1 MPSTEDRI
9 KTLISENLEVDG
21 QPLALPE
28 DLNTRLTDLGVS
40 SLDVVAF
47 GKVVAREFNV
57 TLTPED
63 CVKVDTVRKLIEVID
78 SRTT

>member
-9 KTLISENLEVDG
+9 RTLINENLQIDG
-21 QPLALPE
+21 QPLNVPE
-28 DLNTRLTDLGVS
+28 DLNVSLADLGVT

-57 TLTPED
+57 TITPED
-63 CVKVDTVRKLIEVID
+63 CANVGNVRQLIEFVD
-78 SRTT
+78 KRTG

>member
-9 KTLISENLEVDG
+9 KTLINENLKVDG
-21 QPLALPE
+21 QPLNLPE
-28 DLNTRLTDLGVS
+28 DLNTRLTELGVS

-47 GKVVAREFNV
+47 GKLVSQEFGV

-63 CVKVDTVRKLIEVID
+63 CVKLDTVRKLIEFLD
-78 SRTT
+78 SHAG

>member
-9 KTLISENLEVDG
+9 KTLISKNLEVDG

-28 DLNTRLTDLGVS
+28 DLDTQLTTLGVS

-47 GKVVAREFNV
+47 GKVVAQEFNV

-63 CVKVDTVRKLIEVID
+63 CGEVNTVRKLIDFID
-78 SRTT
+78 SRTG